1 MLLCMSKKYE
11 EWKFATEI
19 KFLEFVFQK
28 FFLIFIGLLGTGH
41 RRLLLVT
48 TGTFAI
54 HSPYSRLAVNNLGFP
69 IQKELHFD

>member
-1 MLLCMSKKYE
+1 M
-11 EWKFATEI
+11 TEI
-19 KFLEFVFQK
+19 KFLQSFRI
-28 FFLIFIGLLGTGH
+28 FFLIFIGLLGTGN
-41 RRLLLVT
+41 RRLQLLT